1 MSASPLSDVRSFSPA
16 PDAATWLGDGGEM
29 AGRVRALDWR
39 QTPLGALDGWPQ
51 SLRSALSICL
61 GSRFPMV
68 VLWGSQLTMLYNE
81 AYAPLLG
88 AKHPWA
94 LGRGIGE
101 VWHEVA
107 DVIAPMMDSVMQT
120 GIATWS
126 PDGFLALER
135 HGLPEE
141 TYFSYSFGPVR
152 VEDGSVGGILAVTI
166 ETTQRVVSERRLA
179 FLKRLADAT
188 AGAADVA
195 DVCAKALAEVGEG
208 TPDLRQLA
216 IYLGEAGFVAA
227 NEGHGPRTLAV
238 PIQVAEPA
246 GRLGTLVVQLNPQ
259 RPLDADYRE
268 FVTHVGRQIA
278 RAISDVETLERERSR
293 ALADLELRRIFEQ
306 APSFVCIMK
315 GPDHVFEFVNR
326 AHQQLF
332 NSAAWIGKPVREAF
346 PDIADQGYF
355 ERLDEVYRTG
365 ERYLA
370 AAAPVRYRFAPD
382 QEEGVRV
389 MDFIYAPIRD
399 EAGQISGIF
408 CEGFDITARKQM
420 EGELETA
427 RQQTESQRRLYEA
440 ILGNTPDLAY
450 VFDLSHR
457 FVYANQGLL
466 RMWGKSWDEAIGKNC
481 LELGYEPWHAAM
493 HDREI
498 DTIAR
503 TKQPIRGEVPFNG
516 TFGRRIYDYI
526 LVPVF
531 GPDGEVIAVAGTTR
545 DVTEMTVMQETLRS
559 QAEKLRESDQRKDEF
574 LATLAHEL
582 RNPLAPIRNSLH
594 MLRSAPDRLP
604 PQQVHDM
611 LDRQVKHMVRL
622 LDELLEV
629 SRISRGVVELQRATV
644 NLGAVIG
651 DAVESSRPL
660 IEQGRHV
667 LNVALPPEPLFVDGD
682 PLRLAQIVS
691 NLLNNAARYTDPGG
705 RIQLSA
711 RREGDEALI
720 EVSDTGIGIAAG
732 QLTQVFAM
740 FGQLDRS
747 DPRSQGGLGIGLAL
761 AQRLAQMHGGTVEAA
776 SAGPGQGSTFTV
788 RLPALA
794 SEKTPA
800 APAPQDNGQGISTGA
815 AMRVLVV
822 DDNRDS
828 AESTGMLLEFMGFE
842 TRVAHDGP
850 AALVQ
855 IEAWRPRAV
864 LLDLGMPGMDGC
876 EVARRARLTQGHDEL
891 TLIAMTGWGQDS
903 DRQRT
908 HDAGFDH
915 HLTKPVD
922 PDEVQALLMKV
933 LERESSAGAEMER

>member
-16 PDAATWLGDGGEM
+16 PDAATWLGDSGEM
-29 AGRVRALDWR
+29 AGRVRALDWH
-39 QTPLGALDGWPQ
+39 QTPLGALDAWPQ

-68 VLWGSQLTMLYNE
+68 VLWGPQLTMIYND

-88 AKHPWA
+88 TKHPWA

-135 HGLPEE
+135 HGVPEE

-195 DVCAKALAEVGEG
+195 EVCAKALAEVGEG

-216 IYLGEAGFVAA
+216 IYLGEAGSVAA
-227 NEGHGPRTLAV
+227 DEDHGAHALAV
-238 PIQVAEPA
+238 PIQVAEPTE
-246 GRLGTLVVQLNPQ
+246 RLGTLVVQLNPQ

-268 FVTHVGRQIA
+268 FVALVGRQIA
-278 RAISDVETLERERSR
+278 RAVADAQALERERTR
-293 ALADLELRRIFEQ
+293 ANAELELRRIFEQ

-466 RMWGKSWDEAIGKNC
+466 RMWGKSWDEAIGKTC

-682 PLRLAQIVS
+682 ALRLAQIVS

-705 RIQLSA
+705 CIQLSA
-711 RREGDEALI
+711 RREGDEAVI

-794 SEKTPA
+794 SQTPA
-800 APAPQDNGQGISTGA
+800 APAPQENGQGISTGA

-908 HDAGFDH
+908 HEAGFDH